1 MRQKHSNKLEKLFSK
16 AIHNHQTGNIKDA
29 EKIYNKIIK
38 INSKIDVVHNNLGMI
53 YLKSNKKKLAQSQEE
68 KVNST
73 LSNNVSDLLG
83 GNKNQN
89 TCPKRSP

>member
-16 AIHNHQTGNIKDA
+16 AIHNHQTGKIKDA

-53 YLKSNKKKLAQSQEE
+53 YLKSNKKQLAQSCFLNAI
-68 KVNST
+68 KINSNFIEAY
-73 LSNNVSDLLG
+73 NNLALLNNEIG
-83 GNKNQN
+83 E
-89 TCPKRSP
+89 